1 MSTLRWAPLALL
13 LVPAASL
20 RVPKPLVR
28 TGNDAIWL
36 LNCLKLRSAG
46 CRLGT
51 DLELKQSG
59 SKGQGLFAA
68 RSIEEGSLIGRYNGE
83 LLSEDEYDAKLL
95 QMVSG
100 QGMYVMDMGNGYI
113 LGNPNPSP
121 TLTLTWTLTLT
132 ATLTHPHPHSN
143 QTARTLASRRSCATS
158 TTLCA
163 GQTAERRR
171 WWTRTTRARSPP
183 WPLWRR
189 GTLPWARS

>member
-1 MSTLRWAPLALL
+1 MALL

-95 QMVSG
+95 EMVSG

-113 LGNPNPSP
+113 LDGENPKKSTFLRYIN
-121 TLTLTWTLTLT
+121 
-132 ATLTHPHPHSN
+132 HSV
-143 QTARTLASRRSCATS
+143 RRANCRAEEVVDTDYSGPFA
-158 TTLCA
+158 A
-163 GQTAERRR
+163 VAVVAERDIAKGEELMFDYGEAY
-171 WWTRTTRARSPP
+171 WDELGVARFSPQR
-183 WPLWRR
+183 LLIDY
-189 GTLPWARS
+189 G

>member
-1 MSTLRWAPLALL
+1 MSTPRWAPLALL
-13 LVPAASL
+13 LAPAASL

-95 QMVSG
+95 KMVSG

-113 LGNPNPSP
+113 LVCHAGLEPQTSRPQ
-121 TLTLTWTLTLT
+121 TDLLRTR
-132 ATLTHPHPHSN
+132 ATLALDR
-143 QTARTLASRRSCATS
+143 TARTQRNRRSCATS
-158 TTLCA
+158 TTRSA
-163 GQTAERRR
+163 GQTAGLRR

-183 WPLWRR
+183 WP
-189 GTLPWARS
+189 